1 MASENINVI
10 QKCGLCD
17 SHLGSFEVKKDNLM
31 LLTKNLIW
39 CPNCCSDVQETRDIS
54 GRVEAIDNEQ
64 ETYPRA
70 DIY

>member
-1 MASENINVI
+1 MASDNINVI
-10 QKCGLCD
+10 QKCALCN
-17 SHLGSFEVKKDNLM
+17 SHLGSFEVRKDNLM
-31 LLTKNLIW
+31 LLTKKLIW
-39 CPNCCSDVQETRDIS
+39 CPNCRSDVQETRDIS